1 MAFQTV
7 VSLYTGSGVPGEP
20 YTNYPMRA
28 QSLTIDS
35 ASAAYNI
42 IGSTCFTVLSP
53 GFAQAGNGSGNLG
66 FAGFLF
72 NPKVYALQGAGGNTL
87 NPSLVLPNFTQGEFI
102 TEGTLWVLLPNTA
115 NVGDIVVYDNVTGA
129 IESISPT
136 TALPSGKTFANA
148 QVDYFDTGVAVAGQ
162 YLAVI
167 SITPL
172 IVGTAV

>member
-1 MAFQTV
+1 MSFQSSVFQFTCA
-7 VSLYTGSGVPGEP
+7 GVPGEIFS
-20 YTNYPMRA
+20 NYPHRA
-28 QSLTIDS
+28 QSFTINS

-42 IGSTCFTVLSP
+42 IGATAFTVLSQ

-72 NPKVYALQGAGGNTL
+72 NPKVYALQGTFAGGALAPTMT
-87 NPSLVLPNFTQGEFI
+87 LPNFAQAEFI
-102 TEGTLWVLLPNTA
+102 TEGSLWVTLPNTA
-115 NVGDIVVYDNVTGA
+115 NIGDIVIYDNVTGA
-129 IESISPT
+129 ISSISPT

-148 QVDYFDTGVAVAGQ
+148 QVDYFSVSVAG
-162 YLAVI
+162 LAVI

>member
-1 MAFQTV
+1 MAFQTT

-28 QSLTIDS
+28 QSLTLNS

-42 IGSTCFTVLSP
+42 IGSTCFTILSP
-53 GFAQAGNGSGNLG
+53 GFAQAGNGSGTLG

-72 NPKVYALQGAGGNTL
+72 NPKVYALQGDGVNTL

-102 TEGTLWVLLPNTA
+102 TEGSLWVLLPNTA
-115 NVGDIVVYDNVTGA
+115 NIGDLIVYDNVTGA
-129 IESISPT
+129 IESITPT

-148 QVDYFDTGVAVAGQ
+148 QVDYENVTVAG
-162 YLAVI
+162 LAI
-167 SITPL
+167 ITINPL